1 MDPSPPHPALGEHSR
16 KKAVDDVGRPTPH
29 FCGIWDKNTNGSP
42 HTICLNIK
50 SYQSDEQTVRLNM
63 FYLSALTNKSLS
75 CPRRPGLNLEFD
87 FGAWWCQESR
97 PPPSLP
103 TPCTISHWKGPL
115 LGGSRFPA
123 QGSNTAHTPL
133 KISALLSPLG

>member
-1 MDPSPPHPALGEHSR
+1 M
-16 KKAVDDVGRPTPH
+16 
-29 FCGIWDKNTNGSP
+29 NGSP

-87 FGAWWCQESR
+87 SGAWWCQES
-97 PPPSLP
+97 
-103 TPCTISHWKGPL
+103 
-115 LGGSRFPA
+115 
-123 QGSNTAHTPL
+123 
-133 KISALLSPLG
+133 